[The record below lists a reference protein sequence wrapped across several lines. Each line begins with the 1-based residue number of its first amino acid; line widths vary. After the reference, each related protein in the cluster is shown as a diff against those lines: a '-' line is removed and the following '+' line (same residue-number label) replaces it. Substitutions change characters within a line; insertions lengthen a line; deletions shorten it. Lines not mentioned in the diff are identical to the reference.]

1 VQRDEQGSWL
11 FRLWLEC
18 LTQAAR
24 DEVFRKLAA
33 TFWSGNRALV
43 AGQIGATFNEVESKA
58 PLPPDQLATAMIAL
72 DVGLAVQHLVDPDAV
87 SLDVYVP
94 LFDLLFGRL
103 VEASDE

>member
-1 VQRDEQGSWL
+1 MQKGEQGSWL

-24 DEVFRKLAA
+24 DEEFRKLAA

-43 AGQIGATFNEVESKA
+43 AGQVGATFKEAGRKA

-87 SLDVYVP
+87 SLDLYVP
-94 LFDLLFGRL
+94 LYDLLFGRL
-103 VEASDE
+103 VEEA